1 MVRTARTVG
10 AVGEGLNAFHSIRWT
25 SIFVGRRVEFYGV
38 YLGQIDILGVY
49 LTKGGLKPMMIY
61 PESQLDWAVRCLGIT
76 KVHFAACL

>member
-1 MVRTARTVG
+1 MG
-10 AVGEGLNAFHSIRWT
+10 P
-25 SIFVGRRVEFYGV
+25 RVEFYGV